1 MVELE
6 NLQITSFLESVKQT
20 SIFCEDINP
29 LGDEF
34 FSGIESG
41 RVNIQT
47 NSLIREIRYQNRS
60 LDGKLTIFIPES
72 FSKNWHGGDI
82 RKAIISMIFDT
93 VSDLRQLSG
102 PSMNDFYNLK
112 RKALSRY

>member
-1 MVELE
+1 MVELD
-6 NLQITSFLESVKQT
+6 NLQITSFLESVKHT

-29 LGDEF
+29 FGDEF

-41 RVNIQT
+41 RVNIQI
-47 NSLIREIRYQNRS
+47 NSLVREMRCKNNS
-60 LDGKLTIFIPES
+60 LDEKVTVFIPES

-93 VSDLRQLSG
+93 VSHLRQLSG

-112 RKALSRY
+112 RKAFLHY